1 MTLDDIYAKLEELQN
16 KLSELKNFDYE
27 ALNIKNTGNLVVD
40 KDGNPLKVNYAK
52 NSSTINNKTYEEFVS
67 EMKSY
72 LKPLVDDIKVQLEK
86 QNSEKPVGA
95 NYIKDWTK
103 LEIDQSQDLQIIAL
117 DTLEFTPNYL
127 EILVQVDDCQNK
139 NGGSNGTITQIPP
152 IGISIDG
159 IPFTKTDNSKL
170 KNYSGW
176 WVENNQIKAYFK
188 KANFPQWVG
197 NCQTLKYKIYAWR

>member
-1 MTLDDIYAKLEELQN
+1 VTLDDIYAKLEELQN

-27 ALNIKNTGNLVVD
+27 AINIKNTGNLVVD

-52 NSSTINNKTYEEFVS
+52 NSSTINNKTYDEFVS

-95 NYIKDWTK
+95 NYIKDWTQ
-103 LEIDQSQDLQIIAL
+103 LEIDQSQDLQIITL
-117 DTLEFTPNYL
+117 DTLEFVPNYL

-159 IPFTKTDNSKL
+159 IPFTKSDNSKL

-176 WVENNQIKAYFK
+176 WIENNQIKAYFK

>member
-27 ALNIKNTGNLVVD
+27 AINIKNTGNLVVD

-52 NSSTINNKTYEEFVS
+52 NSSTINNKTYDEFVS

-95 NYIKDWTK
+95 NYIKDWTQ
-103 LEIDQSQDLQIIAL
+103 LEIDQSQDLQIITL
-117 DTLEFTPNYL
+117 DTLEFVPNYL

-159 IPFTKTDNSKL
+159 IPFTKSDNSKL

-176 WVENNQIKAYFK
+176 WIENNQIKAYFK